1 MKYVRVAS
9 IVMVI
14 AAVLVLAT
22 ACGRNK
28 SSQSSAT
35 DTPAASVE
43 EAATEAPTV
52 EAEAEATVEEA
63 ATEAPTVEAEAEAT
77 VEEAA
82 TEVPEA
88 EATAEGSVEEAVA
101 EVPEAAATAEG
112 EAEATVEGAATEVPE
127 AEATAE
133 ATIAPTA
140 VAEATQ
146 VAAEE
151 VVGEE
156 AKSEAEA
163 MVNPAIQVI
172 SEASIADVT
181 NNKNPSLVTLS
192 TSGDRLVWPQ
202 SEGRLWKREGELC
215 LYTFETA
222 ASGCNVAPDTYEGY
236 PYAFFWSPDDK
247 YVAFT
252 EDPVTQGNESD
263 IWVFDTTNNEFK
275 DLTDDGVQGSWV
287 AAEAGS
293 YELDYL
299 PMWNSQ
305 DGQIYFW
312 RSIPDPEVPI
322 SLTLSIMKIAPEGG
336 EPEEVRQVQGA
347 LGGNLIVFKEEAWF
361 MDGVSALS
369 PDGRQVAVLSINE
382 DQSDTTEDDSNGL
395 WLVDVAHPNVPLKQI
410 ATANDFN
417 AANMTWIGSPLYPTG
432 LSWQADS
439 KHLVV
444 LAQNNDPQM
453 PVVVLYYIDVET
465 GEMTPVVDFSNVADE
480 QAYMGMPDDK
490 GVPLRFYSPWTASMS
505 PDNEQ
510 LLMYQNLAGAAG
522 LMVSPLPPTGDL
534 PGMVYESQLQDTNST
549 PRSSRS
555 TDGKVLMFNV
565 LFNTTQTAQQ

>member
-1 MKYVRVAS
+1 MKAVRVVI
-9 IVMVI
+9 IVMVVV
-14 AAVLVLAT
+14 AMLVLAT
-22 ACGRNK
+22 ACGRNRG
-28 SSQSSAT
+28 SQQAPT
-35 DTPAASVE
+35 DTPAAAVE

-52 EAEAEATVEEA
+52 EAEAEATVEEV
-63 ATEAPTVEAEAEAT
+63 ATEVPEAEAT
-77 VEEAA
+77 AEDVAEASVEEAA

-88 EATAEGSVEEAVA
+88 ET
-101 EVPEAAATAEG
+101 TAEG

-140 VAEATQ
+140 EADATQ

-163 MVNPAIQVI
+163 MANPAIQVI

-181 NNKNPSLVTLS
+181 DNKNPSLVTLS
-192 TSGDRLVWPQ
+192 TSGDRLTWPQ
-202 SEGRLWKREGELC
+202 SEGRLWNREGELC

-222 ASGCNVAPDTYEGY
+222 ASDCNVAPDTYDGY
-236 PYAFFWSPDDK
+236 PYAFFWSPDDR
-247 YVAFT
+247 YIAFT

-263 IWVFDTTNNEFK
+263 IWVFDTTNNAFV

-287 AAEAGS
+287 AAESGTF
-293 YELDYL
+293 ELDYL
-299 PMWNSQ
+299 PMWNAQ

-312 RSIPDPEVPI
+312 RSIPNPEVPI
-322 SLTLSIMKIAPEGG
+322 SMTLSIMKIAPEGG
-336 EPEEVRQVQGA
+336 QPEEVRQVQNDM
-347 LGGNLIVFKEEAWF
+347 GGNLILFKEEAWF

-369 PDGRQVAVLSINE
+369 PDGRQVAVIPVNE
-382 DQSDTTEDDSNGL
+382 DQSDTADSNSNGL
-395 WLVDVAHPNVPLKQI
+395 WVVDVSDTSVPPRQV
-410 ATANDFN
+410 ATSDDFQTANL
-417 AANMTWIGSPLYPTG
+417 TWTGSPLYPTG
-432 LSWQADS
+432 LSWQADG

-444 LAQNNDPQM
+444 LTQNNNPQM
-453 PVVVLYYIDVET
+453 PVVVLYYVDVES

-480 QAYMGMPDDK
+480 QAYMSMPDDK

-522 LMVSPLPPTGDL
+522 LLVSPLPPTGDL
-534 PGMVYESQLQDTNST
+534 PGMVFESQLQDVNST

-555 TDGKVLMFNV
+555 KDGKVLMFNV
-565 LFNTTQTAQQ
+565 LFNTTQQ